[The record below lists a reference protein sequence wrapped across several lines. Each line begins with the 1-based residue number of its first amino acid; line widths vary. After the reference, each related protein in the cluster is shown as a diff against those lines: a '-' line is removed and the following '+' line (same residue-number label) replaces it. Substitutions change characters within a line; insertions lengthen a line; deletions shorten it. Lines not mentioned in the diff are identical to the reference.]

1 MISILLG
8 KYKRIS
14 LLYRDELKDA
24 QAAAMEDL
32 SRKVAL
38 GEKNQERAAGQI
50 QKYKTEQTQAQTAV
64 AKLNREINDNAKY
77 LKEAENASDQCAT
90 SIDEYGHKVKDA
102 SEKSKDLGDV
112 AKVALGNLAADAA
125 SKLAD
130 AAVDAAKAMVEVGSN
145 FEAAMSE
152 VEAISGASGSNLDA
166 MSAKAKEL
174 GSTTKFTATDVA
186 NGFKYMSLAG
196 WDAAQMLSAID
207 GVVNLAAASDMDLA
221 EASDMVH
228 DVPQKSWID
237 EQMRFLKKEII

>member
-1 MISILLG
+1 M
-8 KYKRIS
+8 
-14 LLYRDELKDA
+14 
-24 QAAAMEDL
+24 
-32 SRKVAL
+32 
-38 GEKNQERAAGQI
+38 
-50 QKYKTEQTQAQTAV
+50 
-64 AKLNREINDNAKY
+64 
-77 LKEAENASDQCAT
+77 
-90 SIDEYGHKVKDA
+90 KDA

-130 AAVDAAKAMVEVGSN
+130 AAVDAAKAMVKVGSN

-196 WDAAQMLSAID
+196 WDTAQMLSAID

-221 EASDMVH
+221 EASDMVQ
-228 DVPQKSWID
+228 DTPLGV
-237 EQMRFLKKEII
+237 R